1 MVLYSY
7 ASHLRS
13 NTYHTLPL
21 SSSSSNPNRQS
32 AKDQYASTAP
42 AVPTH
47 PAYEGS
53 LDARET
59 AKRLAALKET
69 EEEVAHAEADFHWDS
84 DEEANET
91 SRMNGASGSKGK
103 AKAVDGQ

>member
-1 MVLYSY
+1 M
-7 ASHLRS
+7 
-13 NTYHTLPL
+13 
-21 SSSSSNPNRQS
+21 
-32 AKDQYASTAP
+32 
-42 AVPTH
+42 PTH

-91 SRMNGASGSKGK
+91 SRMNGGSGSKGK
-103 AKAVDGQ
+103 GKAVDGQ